1 MKIKNFT
8 DIVKFTNR
16 EDMIDYIKNTSP
28 ENRSREVM
36 PNFCDYSW
44 EDTLKMLKEGWGE
57 GIKEIDIKADVIS
70 QIIDNQEIVYNRD
83 VMGEYLDIGSYLE
96 GIPECWFYSDIQIA
110 KKEGLKITVNLSAHC
125 NIKQEQ
131 IKNKGAVVMALI
143 DRFYDKYFLDIDLIN
158 PSINCMGKNIISI
171 FNISTLNGYDRDMLA
186 FIICNPAYLRRVNFA
201 IIERICKKS
210 NCNGYGSPRDIE
222 GLEGIYIPIINNS
235 EDYLTLEQSAN
246 KVSMI
251 LNNLKEGGEKK

>member
-1 MKIKNFT
+1 MRLKDFT

-16 EDMIDYIKNTSP
+16 EDMLEYIKDTP
-28 ENRSREVM
+28 LKNRSREAM

-70 QIIDNQEIVYNRD
+70 QTIDNQEVVYNRD
-83 VMGEYLDIGSYLE
+83 VTGEYLDIGSYLE
-96 GIPECWFYSDIQIA
+96 GIPECFFYSDTQNT
-110 KKEGLKITVNLSAHC
+110 KKEGLKITVNLSAHYK
-125 NIKQEQ
+125 IEQEQ

-143 DRFYDKYFLDIDLIN
+143 DRLYDKYFLDIDLIN
-158 PSINCMGKNIISI
+158 ASTNCMGKDIISI
-171 FNISTLNGYDRDMLA
+171 FNISTQNGYDRDMLA
-186 FIICNPAYLRRVNFA
+186 FMICNPAYLRRVNFA
-201 IIERICKKS
+201 ITERICRTS
-210 NCNGYGSPRDIE
+210 RCGGYGGSRDIE

-251 LNNLKEGGEKK
+251 LNNLKEGGD